1 MDPIFEG
8 ADEGNWTTSSNDTN
22 NGTMYWNQFVQPA
35 WRIFLWAIAYC
46 CIVIV
51 SVVGNVTVIWIIMA
65 HKRMRTVTNYFLLN
79 LAFAEAS
86 MSAFNTVFNFI
97 YAVHNE
103 WYFGLVYCRFHN
115 FFPIAAVFASIY
127 SMTAIAL
134 DRYMAIIHPL
144 QQRMSSTETK
154 VVVGVIWVL
163 ALLLA
168 FPQYYYSNVDQ
179 LPGRV
184 VCYIDW
190 PEYTICDFKKMYY
203 VCVVIL
209 IYFLPLL
216 VMGCA
221 YLVVGLTLWASEIP
235 GDSSDRYKEQLT
247 AKRKVVK
254 MMIVVVCTFAICWLP
269 YHVYF
274 LLHQFFPDMFVETFI
289 QQVYLAIMWLA
300 MSSTMY
306 NPIIYCCLN
315 DRFRAGFK
323 QAFRCCPCVPQ
334 SSYEGLEM
342 KSTRYFQTQ
351 TSIFKASRMET
362 TVSTVVQAGDET
374 EQSKAKVTVGPGP
387 AESIV
392 GAEPRSCSLD
402 LTSNGSSSRSASKT
416 VSEASSFFSH
426 NNLQDQTLN
435 SSSFF
440 SDSRERI

>member
-1 MDPIFEG
+1 MDSLFNTTDNPS
-8 ADEGNWTTSSNDTN
+8 NWTNATET
-22 NGTMYWNQFVQPA
+22 NGTEIYWNQFVQPA
-35 WRIFLWAIAYC
+35 WRIVLWAIAYST
-46 CIVIV
+46 IVVV
-51 SVVGNVTVIWIIMA
+51 SVVGNVVVIWIIVA
-65 HKRMRTVTNYFLLN
+65 HKRMRTVTNYFLVN

-86 MSAFNTVFNFI
+86 MSAFNTVINFA
-97 YAVHNE
+97 YGVHNE

-163 ALLLA
+163 ALCLA
-168 FPQYYYSNVDQ
+168 FPQYYYSNTAQ

-184 VCYIDW
+184 VCYINW
-190 PEYTICDFKKMYY
+190 PEYTVWDFKKMYY
-203 VCVVIL
+203 VCVTVL

-221 YLVVGLTLWASEIP
+221 YLAVGLTLWASEIP
-235 GDSSDRYKEQLT
+235 GDSSDRYREQLT

-254 MMIVVVCTFAICWLP
+254 MMIVVVCTFATCWLP

-274 LLHQFFPDMFVETFI
+274 LLYEFFPHLFEEPFI
-289 QQVYLAIMWLA
+289 QQVYLAVMWLA

-323 QAFRCCPCVPQ
+323 QAFHWCPCVPDG
-334 SSYEGLEM
+334 SYEGLEL
-342 KSTRYFQTQ
+342 KSVRYLQTQ
-351 TSIFKASRMET
+351 TSVYKASRLET
-362 TVSTVVQAGDET
+362 TVSTVLTTAAAG
-374 EQSKAKVTVGPGP
+374 
-387 AESIV
+387 
-392 GAEPRSCSLD
+392 GAEEEARNRPPGRRPSPD
-402 LTSNGSSSRSASKT
+402 LASNGSSSHSVSKT
-416 VSEASSFFSH
+416 VSETSSFYSSH
-426 NNLQDQTLN
+426 NLA
-435 SSSFF
+435 
-440 SDSRERI
+440 

>member
-1 MDPIFEG
+1 PWDTLRNHSAYFFFP
-8 ADEGNWTTSSNDTN
+8 WTPGSTRP
-22 NGTMYWNQFVQPA
+22 FVQPV
-35 WRIFLWAIAYC
+35 WRIVLWAIAYSG
-46 CIVIV
+46 IVIV
-51 SVVGNVTVIWIIMA
+51 SVVGNVTVIWIITA

-86 MSAFNTVFNFI
+86 MSAFNTVINFT

-144 QQRMSSTETK
+144 QQRMSSTGTK
-154 VVVGVIWVL
+154 VVVGVIWIL

-168 FPQYYYSNVDQ
+168 FPQYYYSNTSQFPD
-179 LPGRV
+179 RV
-184 VCYIDW
+184 ICYIEW
-190 PEYTICDFKKMYY
+190 PDLMGIKNRKHSKYY
-203 VCVVIL
+203 VCVTIL
-209 IYFLPLL
+209 LYFLPLV

-274 LLHQFFPDMFVETFI
+274 LLYQFFPDMFEKQFI
-289 QQVYLAIMWLA
+289 QQFYLAIMWLA

-315 DRFRAGFK
+315 DRS
-323 QAFRCCPCVPQ
+323 VN
-334 SSYEGLEM
+334 
-342 KSTRYFQTQ
+342 
-351 TSIFKASRMET
+351 I
-362 TVSTVVQAGDET
+362 
-374 EQSKAKVTVGPGP
+374 
-387 AESIV
+387 
-392 GAEPRSCSLD
+392 
-402 LTSNGSSSRSASKT
+402 
-416 VSEASSFFSH
+416 
-426 NNLQDQTLN
+426 
-435 SSSFF
+435 
-440 SDSRERI
+440 

>member
-1 MDPIFEG
+1 MDSLFNTTDVPL
-8 ADEGNWTTSSNDTN
+8 WTTTSNVTN
-22 NGTMYWNQFVQPA
+22 NGTEYWNQFVQPV
-35 WRIFLWAIAYC
+35 WRIVLWAIAYS

-51 SVVGNVTVIWIIMA
+51 SVVGNITVIWIIMA

-79 LAFAEAS
+79 LAFAEVS
-86 MSAFNTVFNFI
+86 MSVFNTVINFT
-97 YAVHNE
+97 YAVHND

-134 DRYMAIIHPL
+134 DRYVAIIHPL

-168 FPQYYYSNVDQ
+168 FPQYYYSTTAQ
-179 LPGRV
+179 YPGRV
-184 VCYIDW
+184 VCYINW
-190 PEYTICDFKKMYY
+190 PEDTVHDFKKTYFI
-203 VCVVIL
+203 CVAIL
-209 IYFLPLL
+209 IYLLPLL

-269 YHVYF
+269 YHVFF
-274 LLHQFFPDMFVETFI
+274 LLHEFFPDIFEERFI

-323 QAFRCCPCVPQ
+323 QAFRCCPCIPQ
-334 SSYEGLEM
+334 GSYKGLEL
-342 KSTRYFQTQ
+342 KSTRYLQTQ
-351 TSIFKASRMET
+351 TSVYKASRMET
-362 TVSTVVQAGDET
+362 TVSTVIQVGDEA
-374 EQSKAKVTVGPGP
+374 EQPKVK
-387 AESIV
+387 SI
-392 GAEPRSCSLD
+392 GAQGSSRAIGGARPHSSSLD
-402 LTSNGSSSRSASKT
+402 LTSNGSSSWSVSKT
-416 VSEASSFFSH
+416 VSETSSFYSS
-426 NNLQDQTLN
+426 NNLQ
-435 SSSFF
+435 
-440 SDSRERI
+440 E

>member
-1 MDPIFEG
+1 MDPLFNITDVPDW
-8 ADEGNWTTSSNDTN
+8 ATN
-22 NGTMYWNQFVQPA
+22 STRNETEYWNQFVQPV
-35 WRIFLWAIAYC
+35 WRIVLWAIAYS
-46 CIVIV
+46 CIVVV
-51 SVVGNVTVIWIIMA
+51 SVVGNLTVIWIIVA

-86 MSAFNTVFNFI
+86 MSAFNTVINFT

-154 VVVGVIWVL
+154 VVVAVIWVL

-168 FPQYYYSNVDQ
+168 FPQYYYSTTEQ

-190 PEYTICDFKKMYY
+190 PEYSVCDFKKLYY
-203 VCVVIL
+203 VCVAVL

-269 YHVYF
+269 FHVYF
-274 LLHQFFPDMFVETFI
+274 LLHQFFPDMFEERFI

-323 QAFRCCPCVPQ
+323 QASQFCPCVPRG
-334 SSYEGLEM
+334 SYEGLEL
-342 KSTRYFQTQ
+342 KSTRYLQTQ
-351 TSIFKASRMET
+351 TSVYKASRMET
-362 TVSTVVQAGDET
+362 TVSTVLQVGEDT
-374 EQSKAKVTVGPGP
+374 EQPRVKVTARGAGRVVG
-387 AESIV
+387 
-392 GAEPRSCSLD
+392 GARPDSSSLD
-402 LTSNGSSSRSASKT
+402 LTSNGSSSRSVSKT
-416 VSEASSFFSH
+416 VSEASSFY
-426 NNLQDQTLN
+426 
-435 SSSFF
+435 SSINMQ
-440 SDSRERI
+440 E

>member
-1 MDPIFEG
+1 MDPLFNTT
-8 ADEGNWTTSSNDTN
+8 DVPVWTSYSNDTH
-22 NGTMYWNQFVQPA
+22 NGTVYWNQFVQPV
-35 WRIFLWAIAYC
+35 WRIVLWAIAYS

-51 SVVGNVTVIWIIMA
+51 SVVGNVTVIWIIIA

-86 MSAFNTVFNFI
+86 MSAFNTVINFT

-154 VVVGVIWVL
+154 VVVVVIWVL

-168 FPQYYYSNVDQ
+168 FPQYYYSNMDQ

-190 PEYTICDFKKMYY
+190 PKYKLCDFKTMYY
-203 VCVVIL
+203 VCVAIL

-274 LLHQFFPDMFVETFI
+274 LLHQFFPEMFEERFI

-306 NPIIYCCLN
+306 NPIIYCFLN
-315 DRFRAGFK
+315 D
-323 QAFRCCPCVPQ
+323 
-334 SSYEGLEM
+334 
-342 KSTRYFQTQ
+342 
-351 TSIFKASRMET
+351 
-362 TVSTVVQAGDET
+362 
-374 EQSKAKVTVGPGP
+374 
-387 AESIV
+387 
-392 GAEPRSCSLD
+392 
-402 LTSNGSSSRSASKT
+402 
-416 VSEASSFFSH
+416 
-426 NNLQDQTLN
+426 
-435 SSSFF
+435 
-440 SDSRERI
+440 

>member
-1 MDPIFEG
+1 MDPLFNSTDG
-8 ADEGNWTTSSNDTN
+8 PNWTSSPNDTN
-22 NGTMYWNQFVQPA
+22 NHVNATYGNQFVQPV
-35 WRIFLWAIAYC
+35 WRIVLWAMAYS

-86 MSAFNTVFNFI
+86 MSAFNTVINFT

-134 DRYMAIIHPL
+134 DRYVAIIHPL
-144 QQRMSSTETK
+144 HQRMSSTETK

-168 FPQYYYSNVDQ
+168 FPQYYYSNTEQ

-190 PEYTICDFKKMYY
+190 PEYTVYY
-203 VCVVIL
+203 VCVAIL

-221 YLVVGLTLWASEIP
+221 YLVVGMTLWASEIP
-235 GDSSDRYKEQLT
+235 GDSSDRYREQLI

-254 MMIVVVCTFAICWLP
+254 MMIVVVCTFAFCWLP

-274 LLHQFFPDMFVETFI
+274 LLYEFLPDMFEVRLT
-289 QQVYLAIMWLA
+289 QQFYLAIMWLA

-323 QAFRCCPCVPQ
+323 HAFHCCPCVPEG
-334 SSYEGLEM
+334 SYDGLEM
-342 KSTRYFQTQ
+342 KSTRYLQTQ
-351 TSIFKASRMET
+351 TSVYKASRMET
-362 TVSTVVQAGDET
+362 TVSTVLQVADEMGH
-374 EQSKAKVTVGPGP
+374 SK
-387 AESIV
+387 INF
-392 GAEPRSCSLD
+392 SLD
-402 LTSNGSSSRSASKT
+402 LTSNGTSSRSVSKT
-416 VSEASSFFSH
+416 VSETSSFYSS
-426 NNLQDQTLN
+426 NNMQ
-435 SSSFF
+435 
-440 SDSRERI
+440 E

>member
-1 MDPIFEG
+1 MDALFNITD
-8 ADEGNWTTSSNDTN
+8 ASNWTSGSNDTS
-22 NGTMYWNQFVQPA
+22 NGTVNWNQFVQPV
-35 WRIFLWAIAYC
+35 WRIVLWGIAYS

-51 SVVGNVTVIWIIMA
+51 SVVGNLTVIWIIIA

-79 LAFAEAS
+79 LAFAETF
-86 MSAFNTVFNFI
+86 MSAFNTVINFT
-97 YAVHNE
+97 YAVHND

-168 FPQYYYSNVDQ
+168 FPQYYYSNTYQDA
-179 LPGRV
+179 GRV

-190 PEYTICDFKKMYY
+190 PQYTVCDFKKMYY

-209 IYFLPLL
+209 IYLLPLL
-216 VMGCA
+216 VMGWA

-269 YHVYF
+269 YHVFF
-274 LLHQFFPDMFVETFI
+274 LLEQFFPDMFIERFI

-315 DRFRAGFK
+315 NRFRAGFK
-323 QAFRCCPCVPQ
+323 QAFHFCPCVPRG
-334 SSYEGLEM
+334 SYEGLEL
-342 KSTRYFQTQ
+342 KSTRYLQTQ
-351 TSIFKASRMET
+351 TSVYKASRMET
-362 TVSTVVQAGDET
+362 TVSTVTQVGDDMEPSRVKAIAGPRRCR
-374 EQSKAKVTVGPGP
+374 ATVGARPH
-387 AESIV
+387 S
-392 GAEPRSCSLD
+392 SSLD
-402 LTSNGSSSRSASKT
+402 LTSNGSLSRSISKT
-416 VSEASSFFSH
+416 VSETSSFYSSNH
-426 NNLQDQTLN
+426 LQ
-435 SSSFF
+435 
-440 SDSRERI
+440 E

>member
-1 MDPIFEG
+1 MDYLF
-8 ADEGNWTTSSNDTN
+8 NTTDVPNGTFGSNGTN
-22 NGTMYWNQFVQPA
+22 NGTEYWNQFVQPV
-35 WRIFLWAIAYC
+35 WRIILWAIAYS
-46 CIVIV
+46 CIVVV

-86 MSAFNTVFNFI
+86 MSAFNTVVNFA

-154 VVVGVIWVL
+154 VVVAVIWVL

-168 FPQYYYSNVDQ
+168 FPQYYYSTTYQMPD
-179 LPGRV
+179 RV
-184 VCYIDW
+184 VCYIAW
-190 PEYTICDFKKMYY
+190 PENTTFDFKKLYH
-203 VCVVIL
+203 VCVTIL

-221 YLVVGLTLWASEIP
+221 YLVVGLNLWASEIP

-274 LLHQFFPDMFVETFI
+274 LLHQFFPELFEETYI
-289 QQVYLAIMWLA
+289 QQFYLAIMWLA

-323 QAFRCCPCVPQ
+323 QAFRCCPCVPRG
-334 SSYEGLEM
+334 SYEGLEL
-342 KSTRYFQTQ
+342 KSTRYLQTQ
-351 TSIFKASRMET
+351 TSVYKGSRMET
-362 TVSTVVQAGDET
+362 TVSTVLHAGEES
-374 EQSKAKVTVGPGP
+374 EQLKGKAKGGLVAGGASVGGQPH
-387 AESIV
+387 S
-392 GAEPRSCSLD
+392 SSLD
-402 LTSNGSSSRSASKT
+402 LTSNGSSSRSVSKT
-416 VSEASSFFSH
+416 VSETSSFFSSS
-426 NNLQDQTLN
+426 NLQ
-435 SSSFF
+435 
-440 SDSRERI
+440 

>member
-1 MDPIFEG
+1 MDPLF
-8 ADEGNWTTSSNDTN
+8 NTTGISPLTISSNDTN
-22 NGTMYWNQFVQPA
+22 NGTDHWNQFVQPA
-35 WRIFLWAIAYC
+35 WRIILWATAYS

-51 SVVGNVTVIWIIMA
+51 SVVGNVIVIWIIVA

-86 MSAFNTVFNFI
+86 MSAFNTVINFI

-168 FPQYYYSNVDQ
+168 FPQYYYSTTDQ
-179 LPGRV
+179 LPDRV

-190 PEYTICDFKKMYY
+190 PDFAVCDIKKMYS
-203 VCVVIL
+203 VSVAIL
-209 IYFLPLL
+209 LYFLPLM

-235 GDSSDRYKEQLT
+235 GDSSDRYREQLT

-254 MMIVVVCTFAICWLP
+254 MMIMVVCTFAICWLP

-274 LLHQFFPDMFVETFI
+274 LLHQFYPEAFGERFI
-289 QQVYLAIMWLA
+289 QQIYLAIMWLA

-323 QAFRCCPCVPQ
+323 QAFRCCPCIPRG
-334 SSYEGLEM
+334 SYEGLEL
-342 KSTRYFQTQ
+342 KSTRYLQTQ
-351 TSIFKASRMET
+351 TSVYKASRVEM
-362 TVSTVVQAGDET
+362 TVSTVLQSEEDLKQPQVKVIGSTGSVEAVTGAGPHGVCQKQY
-374 EQSKAKVTVGPGP
+374 QSCP
-387 AESIV
+387 
-392 GAEPRSCSLD
+392 
-402 LTSNGSSSRSASKT
+402 
-416 VSEASSFFSH
+416 VSTTA
-426 NNLQDQTLN
+426 
-435 SSSFF
+435 
-440 SDSRERI
+440 III